1 MMSSG
6 TRINSTDSSIKIAID
21 TWYENN
27 LKTDYGKYLSTTAIY
42 CNDRILASGQTY
54 STTNRFYYASYERLV
69 TNKTPTYNCTNNKD
83 AFSGNNNEAKL
94 TYPIGLMTADEIAY
108 AGEKYIADLTAPY
121 AWYYTN
127 ANGESIIG
135 GADSWFLSPYGWNGS
150 IAFDWYWRGSY
161 NPGSLSDR
169 VITSFSVRPAVSLK
183 SCIKYSTGNGS
194 AGTPYTIEE
203 TSSGC

>member
-42 CNDRILASGQTY
+42 CNDRTLASGQTY

-83 AFSGNNNEAKL
+83 AFSGNNSEAKL
-94 TYPIGLMTADEIAY
+94 TYPIGLMTADEITY
-108 AGEKYIADLTAPY
+108 AGGKSGTRLPSPY
-121 AWYYTN
+121 AWYYLN
-127 ANGESIIG
+127 SAGGSITG
-135 GADSWFLSPYGWNGS
+135 STWWSLSPNEWFGSSSYVWRVNGS
-150 IAFDWYWRGSY
+150 GIPGRLDSGGVAGS
-161 NPGSLSDR
+161 
-169 VITSFSVRPAVSLK
+169 VAVRPSVSLLFCNLI
-183 SCIKYSTGNGS
+183 SRGDGS
-194 AGTPYTIEE
+194 ANNPYIVKTDG
-203 TSSGC
+203 SSC